1 MTTTPADLDHWW
13 PAPRPTRTVR
23 ATRTPRTRTRDVMIR
38 GATTLPGCTRASVAE
53 ARRYVSGL
61 ATAWAI
67 PRAQAGDLVQIVSE
81 LAANAI
87 DHAPGPRMTVTAALV
102 PGGAIVSV
110 TDGGPARPLRAGT
123 PAADDERGRGLA
135 IVESLADRWG
145 YMVLGPGTRV
155 WARVAIP
162 PGDVQH
168 APGPACPF
176 S

>member
-1 MTTTPADLDHWW
+1 
-13 PAPRPTRTVR
+13 
-23 ATRTPRTRTRDVMIR
+23 MIR
-38 GATTLPGCTRASVAE
+38 SATVLPGCTRTSVAE

-67 PRAQAGDLVQIVSE
+67 PRAQARDLVQIVSE
-81 LAANAI
+81 LAANAV
-87 DHAPGPRMTVTAALV
+87 DHAAGPRMTVTAALV
-102 PGGAIVSV
+102 PGIVTVSV

-145 YMVLGPGTRV
+145 YMILGPGTRV

-162 PGDVQH
+162 PGDMPRRH
-168 APGPACPF
+168 APPMPPEPTCPF